1 MQTCVR
7 KGLVVHT
14 TELSQP
20 WADFAQLMVLD
31 LSNHQLTD
39 ADFVHL
45 SQLKNLRVLNLS
57 DTNISDQNSKHLHR
71 LKSVTAIYLQQ
82 TKLSARALTR
92 LRDELPRCAVIA

>member
-7 KGLVVHT
+7 KGFTVHT

-20 WADFAQLMVLD
+20 WAEFAKLMVLD
-31 LSNHQLTD
+31 LSDNQLTN

-45 SQLKNLRVLNLS
+45 SHLENLRVLNLS
-57 DTNISDQNSKHLHR
+57 DTNISDQTSKHLHR

-82 TKLSARALTR
+82 TKLSTRALNR
-92 LRDELPRCAVIA
+92 LRAELPCCAVIA